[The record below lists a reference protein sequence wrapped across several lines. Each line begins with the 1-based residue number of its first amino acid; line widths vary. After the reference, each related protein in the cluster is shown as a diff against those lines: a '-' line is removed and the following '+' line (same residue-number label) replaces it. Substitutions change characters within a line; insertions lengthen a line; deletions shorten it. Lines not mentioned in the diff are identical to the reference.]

1 MKHKYIKDDLF
12 YHIVALLNDG
22 YKFCRSCSK
31 DEMLEYIREHR
42 RVAKIQFKDDDELVK
57 TYIAVIDKA
66 YERPKVESKQPTKG
80 HFVFFYIDED
90 MWRQVEK
97 NVPEGEL
104 SMFIEK
110 ALKSALKQ
118 EYKDKKK
125 GGR

>member
-1 MKHKYIKDDLF
+1 
-12 YHIVALLNDG
+12 
-22 YKFCRSCSK
+22 
-31 DEMLEYIREHR
+31 MLEYIREHR